1 MTWYN
6 NFNVKWSNS
15 QLNKLKSEI
24 KNASEVTL
32 NFSSYVIGDS
42 DDEASSPYK
51 LLLTDRQVSMYRIK
65 LFVNFLISTF

>member
-6 NFNVKWSNS
+6 NLNVKWSNL

-24 KNASEVTL
+24 KNASEVNL

-42 DDEASSPYK
+42 DDEISSPYK
-51 LLLTDRQVSMYRIK
+51 LLLTDRQVSMYQIK
-65 LFVNFLISTF
+65 LFDNFLISTF